1 LRKKKYKDVDV
12 FFMNLNKINKRLEAL
27 EESRKD
33 KKQRPPFSTLER
45 VNEGILTPEE
55 GLELLQDG
63 NEAFCKMQTIIIES
77 GVKHGKLPRKRK
89 SVRYDLYE

>member
-1 LRKKKYKDVDV
+1 MFL
-12 FFMNLNKINKRLEAL
+12 MNLTKINKRLEAL

-33 KKQRPPFSTLER
+33 KKQRPPYSTLNR
-45 VNEGILTPEE
+45 VIEGMLTPEE

-63 NEAFCKMQTIIIES
+63 NEAFANLQTIIIES
-77 GVKHGKLPRKRK
+77 GVKHGKLPRNRK